1 MGVYHGCQLKKPL
14 SSAETLYPLS
24 TWQTSHK
31 INQPRVTQQAG
42 AFPLTPVLLPA
53 FPAGAGSPLPAF
65 GEPFPEPQ
73 PLVPL
78 QVAAGEATTTSPPVK
93 PDAGR
98 LEAVVGVVVD
108 ELCVHGGVP
117 HHLLAQSQAP
127 LSAPAPGRARC
138 ARQAGEVSGKP
149 QTPWGP
155 RGLSQ
160 QVPGLC
166 MKATWLPLPPEQPFT
181 HGVINLGCAGFM
193 PPGFYPSC
201 TCALLPD
208 ALPLPGPAHR
218 TRVWVLWLLNTFQAL
233 LPPRALLP
241 ASCAPAIPGISLREK
256 PQAQGAV
263 PGPTTNPGQVT
274 HYK

>member
-1 MGVYHGCQLKKPL
+1 M
-14 SSAETLYPLS
+14 LYPLS

-53 FPAGAGSPLPAF
+53 FPAAAGSPLPFF

-160 QVPGLC
+160 QAPGLC
-166 MKATWLPLPPEQPFT
+166 MKATRLPLPPEQPFT

-208 ALPLPGPAHR
+208 ASAQASPQDTGLGALVAQHFPSPASSLRPPPCQLCPTNSWHFPQRETPGTGGCAQTH
-218 TRVWVLWLLNTFQAL
+218 NK
-233 LPPRALLP
+233 PRAGNTL
-241 ASCAPAIPGISLREK
+241 
-256 PQAQGAV
+256 
-263 PGPTTNPGQVT
+263 
-274 HYK
+274 